1 MNSEEKI
8 EALCAVIESLLELI
22 QDEAAADSFRE
33 EYQKISDES
42 PYETLRKTPCFSHG
56 ECQEDERWD

>member
-42 PYETLRKTPCFSHG
+42 PYE
-56 ECQEDERWD
+56 DERWD

>member
-1 MNSEEKI
+1 MSSEEKI

-33 EYQKISDES
+33 EYQRISDES
-42 PYETLRKTPCFSHG
+42 PYE
-56 ECQEDERWD
+56 DERWD